1 MFDQVGIVEN
11 VFLGKVDNGFDNMD
25 IVHNDTADEL
35 AVNDDSFE
43 DIVNND
49 IVDELALDD
58 FDDVKKMF
66 DKDENVETK
75 YLILDKIDIVE
86 KVLHHKDFDI
96 VETDK

>member
-1 MFDQVGIVEN
+1 MIMI
-11 VFLGKVDNGFDNMD
+11 MD
-25 IVHNDTADEL
+25 NDTVDEL
-35 AVNDDSFE
+35 AMEDDGFV

-49 IVDELALDD
+49 ASDELALDD

>member
-1 MFDQVGIVEN
+1 MDDVKKMFDIVEN
-11 VFLGKVDNGFDNMD
+11 MIFGKVDNAD
-25 IVHNDTADEL
+25 IVDNDTADEL
-35 AVNDDSFE
+35 VVEDDGFAN
-43 DIVNND
+43 IVNND
-49 IVDELALDD
+49 TTDEVALDD

>member
-1 MFDQVGIVEN
+1 MFDIVEN
-11 VFLGKVDNGFDNMD
+11 MIFGKVDNAD
-25 IVHNDTADEL
+25 IVDNDTADEL
-35 AVNDDSFE
+35 VVEDDGFAN
-43 DIVNND
+43 IVNND
-49 IVDELALDD
+49 TTDEVALDD

-86 KVLHHKDFDI
+86 KVLLDKDFDI

>member
-1 MFDQVGIVEN
+1 MFDIVEN
-11 VFLGKVDNGFDNMD
+11 MIFSKVDNAD
-25 IVHNDTADEL
+25 IVDNDTAYEL
-35 AVNDDSFE
+35 AVEDDGFA

-49 IVDELALDD
+49 ASDELALDD

-66 DKDENVETK
+66 DKDENVENK

-86 KVLHHKDFDI
+86 KMLLDKDFDI